1 MRTLFR
7 ATIALVTLSACGSA
21 LAADLA
27 VKAPDRATPPIPV
40 YNWSGFY
47 VGANAGG
54 AWGNFDPTTST
65 VLAPN
70 GYFCDVCVSPVNAA
84 GIQTIKPATFTGGVQ
99 AGVNWQAG
107 SVVFGGEVDF
117 NSFHLNGSASTTAL
131 YIPTAP
137 GTLTV
142 TSAAHTDWL
151 LTARGRLGFAANNW
165 LFYATGG
172 LAVTNLEGGFTFSDN
187 GVPPGLE
194 AASLSKTKLGYTVGG
209 GVEAGLWGNWSI
221 KAEYL
226 YVNFSSESVVGFITS
241 VPVAFGAAN
250 NPFTHTIDL
259 KANIVRVGLN
269 YRFGGPVVARY

>member
-7 ATIALVTLSACGSA
+7 VAIALVTLNAGGPA

-27 VKAPDRATPPIPV
+27 VKAPSRAPPPISV

-54 AWGNFDPTTST
+54 AWGNFDPRTST
-65 VLAPN
+65 VFDPN
-70 GYFCDVCVSPVNAA
+70 GYFCFDCVAPVNAA
-84 GIQTIKPATFTGGVQ
+84 GIQTINPSTFTGGVQ
-99 AGVNWQAG
+99 AGYNWQAG
-107 SVVFGGEVDF
+107 SIVFGGEVDF
-117 NSFHLNGSASTTAL
+117 NSFHLNGRASTTAL
-131 YIPTAP
+131 YLPNAP
-137 GTLTV
+137 GTFTV
-142 TSAAHTDWL
+142 TSAANTDWL

-172 LAVTNLEGGFTFSDN
+172 LAVTNLKGDFTFADD
-187 GVPPGLE
+187 GVPPGIE
-194 AASLSKTKLGYTVGG
+194 AASISKTKLGYTVGG
-209 GVEAGLWGNWSI
+209 GVEAGLWGNWSV

-226 YVNFSSESVVGFITS
+226 YVKFSSESVVGFIPILGGT
-241 VPVAFGAAN
+241 N

-259 KANIVRVGLN
+259 KAHVARVGLN